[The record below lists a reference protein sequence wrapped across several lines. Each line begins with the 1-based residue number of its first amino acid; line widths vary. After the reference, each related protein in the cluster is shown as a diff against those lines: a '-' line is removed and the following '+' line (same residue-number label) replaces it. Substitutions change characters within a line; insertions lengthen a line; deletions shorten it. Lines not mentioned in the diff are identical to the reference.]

1 MGALELEMR
10 GVRRVT
16 LLWRYWITVVY
27 SNKNGWDGFLVLVG
41 LAFWRPFQRIPFLN
55 NKNSKY
61 SSGFLSANSIKVWC
75 MFKASY

>member
-41 LAFWRPFQRIPFLN
+41 LAFWRPF
-55 NKNSKY
+55 
-61 SSGFLSANSIKVWC
+61 
-75 MFKASY
+75 